1 MSTFTTNDGFKR
13 DFTFR
18 IATESLKYD
27 QGEFQALV
35 ADANKTYDLDI
46 CNHKKVLV
54 SAPTLAMF
62 AKAACELAAEGYSV
76 LESER
81 AHSSS
86 LGHYAVKFVKPSA
99 LQAEDRQWI
108 KDQIQ
113 ELYLARIDANV
124 SSYKA
129 KLKADLLAEE
139 KAKEAVKQAEAEA
152 KKQAKLQQEAD
163 KKFEQL
169 LQEQGIA

>member
-1 MSTFTTNDGFKR
+1 MSTFTTNDGFKK

-18 IATESLKYD
+18 IATESLKFD
-27 QGEFQALV
+27 TDEFQALV
-35 ADANKTYDLDI
+35 SDAVKTYNLDI

-99 LQAEDRQWI
+99 LQNDDREWI
-108 KDQIQ
+108 KEQVQD
-113 ELYLARIDANV
+113 LYLAKVEDNF
-124 SSYKA
+124 KA
-129 KLKADLLAEE
+129 E
-139 KAKEAVKQAEAEA
+139 KHRLIQEAVNEARRKDADEIVKKERTRLDKIEQAAIAALEKQ
-152 KKQAKLQQEAD
+152 
-163 KKFEQL
+163 
-169 LQEQGIA
+169 LQEVN